1 MSTEISAKS
10 AISLTLARRQLELT
24 YLTVEKKMS
33 AWVVAV
39 PIVYRGQVIMMYKLQ
54 VVAGLDFTATGCSC
68 GRRKNT
74 QHNVYLELMHESM
87 MFRNS
92 SCRSA
97 APDGA
102 ACEPQQLPESQPR
115 SPRLHTCPISV
126 SLACF
131 PAGKPA
137 RTSGAG
143 YSSCGHGAR
152 PTHSYYQHTPAK
164 R

>member
-1 MSTEISAKS
+1 MSSCRPYCLPRPSYHDVQTI
-10 AISLTLARRQLELT
+10 
-24 YLTVEKKMS
+24 
-33 AWVVAV
+33 
-39 PIVYRGQVIMMYKLQ
+39 Q

-97 APDGA
+97 APAGA

-143 YSSCGHGAR
+143 YSSCCHGAR
-152 PTHSYYQHTPAK
+152 PTHIAIISTRLLNDSTQRGFRPIVCVSSYMPCYA
-164 R
+164 

>member
-1 MSTEISAKS
+1 
-10 AISLTLARRQLELT
+10 
-24 YLTVEKKMS
+24 
-33 AWVVAV
+33 
-39 PIVYRGQVIMMYKLQ
+39 MMYKLQ

-131 PAGKPA
+131 PPGSRRELAAPA
-137 RTSGAG
+137 TAAVAMVLG
-143 YSSCGHGAR
+143 R
-152 PTHSYYQHTPAK
+152 PTAIISTRLLNDSTQRGFRPIVCVSSYMPCYA
-164 R
+164 